1 MGRIR
6 ETAERREAARVPL
19 SVVPAVPAVR
29 AVLRPAAEA
38 VEALAE
44 EWTALAASA
53 SEPNAFAE
61 HWFFAAAL
69 RTLPAGQDI
78 HLIEARR
85 GGRLIGLLPF
95 EIVRGYARLPVLVV
109 QNWCHDQAF
118 LGTPLVAAGEER
130 AFWEAAI
137 DALNAAD
144 LPANLVHLWRMCEGG
159 PVERAL
165 GAPAVHRRIRAFL
178 QSDLNPAAYYE
189 QAVRQKKRKE
199 LRRLRNRLA
208 DLGTVEARVLDDRSQ
223 LDSWCDAF
231 LALEKAGWKG
241 KEATALACIPYG
253 EAFFRRILAAAWD
266 EGRLQ
271 FRRLDV
277 EGRPVAMLV
286 NFLCPPGSFSFKT
299 AFDEGFAH
307 YSPGVLLQIDNLD
320 ILDRPD
326 IAWMDSCA
334 AQDHPMIDSL
344 WTERR
349 AIIRVT
355 VPLEGWRRRLVW
367 RFCRALEI
375 ASARL
380 RRGQD
385 L

>member
-1 MGRIR
+1 MGRIK
-6 ETAERREAARVPL
+6 ETAERREATRVPL
-19 SVVPAVPAVR
+19 GAVPASPLAR
-29 AVLRPAAEA
+29 AILRPATES
-38 VEALAE
+38 VQALAG
-44 EWTALAASA
+44 EWAELAAAA

-61 HWFFAAAL
+61 HWFVAAAL
-69 RTLPAGQDI
+69 RSLPQDRDI
-78 HLIEARR
+78 RMIEARR

-118 LGTPLVAAGEER
+118 LGTPLVAAGEEK
-130 AFWEAAI
+130 AFWAAAI
-137 DALNAAD
+137 EALNAAD

-159 PVERAL
+159 VVERAL

-178 QSDLNPAAYYE
+178 QSELSPAAYYE

-208 DLGTVEARVLDDRSQ
+208 DLGTVESRVLEDRAE
-223 LDSWCDAF
+223 LDAWCDAF
-231 LALEKAGWKG
+231 LELEKAGWKG
-241 KEATALACIPYG
+241 REGTALACDPQG
-253 EAFFRRILAAAWD
+253 EIFFREIIAAAWV

-299 AFDEGFAH
+299 AFDEDYAH
-307 YSPGVLLQIDNLD
+307 YSPGVLLQIENLD

-349 AIIRVT
+349 SIVRVT
-355 VPLEGWRRRLVW
+355 VPLQGWRRRIVW
-367 RFCRALEI
+367 AFCRALEI

-380 RRGQD
+380 RGRD
-385 L
+385 V

>member
-1 MGRIR
+1 
-6 ETAERREAARVPL
+6 
-19 SVVPAVPAVR
+19 
-29 AVLRPAAEA
+29 
-38 VEALAE
+38 
-44 EWTALAASA
+44 
-53 SEPNAFAE
+53 
-61 HWFFAAAL
+61 
-69 RTLPAGQDI
+69 LPEGHDI
-78 HLIEARR
+78 QLIEARR

-95 EIVRGYARLPVLVV
+95 EIVHFYARLPVAVV

-118 LGTPLVAAGEER
+118 LGTPLVAAGEEQ
-130 AFWEAAI
+130 AFWAAAI

-165 GAPAVHRRIRAFL
+165 GAPAVHRRVRAFL
-178 QSDLNPAAYYE
+178 QSDLSPAAYYE

-208 DLGTVEARVLDDRSQ
+208 DLGTITSRILDDRAQ
-223 LDSWCDAF
+223 LDAWCDAF
-231 LALEKAGWKG
+231 LALEQEGWKG
-241 KEATALACIPYG
+241 KEGTALACVPNG
-253 EAFFRRILAAAWD
+253 AAFFREALAAAWD

-277 EGRPVAMLV
+277 DGRPVAMLV

-299 AFDEGFAH
+299 AFDESFAH
-307 YSPGVLLQIDNLD
+307 FSPGVLLQIDNLD
-320 ILDRPD
+320 LLDRPD

-355 VPLEGWRRRLVW
+355 VPLKGWRRRIVW
-367 RFCRALEI
+367 AFCRGLEI

-380 RRGQD
+380 QRGAN

>member
-6 ETAERREAARVPL
+6 DTAERRAAARVPL
-19 SVVPAVPAVR
+19 SVVPASPLAH

-38 VEALAE
+38 VEALGE
-44 EWTALAASA
+44 EWRALAGEA
-53 SEPNAFAE
+53 SEPNIFAE
-61 HWFFAAAL
+61 HWFVAAAL
-69 RTLPAGQDI
+69 RSLPAGHDI
-78 HLIEARR
+78 RMIEARR
-85 GGRLIGLLPF
+85 GSRLIGLLPF
-95 EIVRGYARLPVLVV
+95 ELVRFYARLPVMVIR
-109 QNWCHDQAF
+109 NWCHDHAF
-118 LGTPLVAAGEER
+118 LGTPLVAAGEEE
-130 AFWEAAI
+130 AFWAAAI
-137 DALNAAD
+137 AALDAAD
-144 LPANLVHLWRMCEGG
+144 LPANLVHLWRMTEGG

-165 GAPAVHRRIRAFL
+165 GGAIVHRRIRAFL
-178 QSDLNPAAYYE
+178 ESDLAPAAYYE

-208 DLGTVEARVLDDRSQ
+208 DLGRVEARILDDRAG
-223 LDSWCDAF
+223 LDPWCDAF
-231 LALEKAGWKG
+231 LALEQAGWKG
-241 KEATALACIPYG
+241 REATALACTPEG
-253 EAFFRRILAAAWD
+253 EAFFREVTAAAWD

-299 AFDEGFAH
+299 AFDEGFGH
-307 YSPGVLLQIDNLD
+307 YSPGVLLQIENLD
-320 ILDRPD
+320 LLDRPD

-349 AIIRVT
+349 SIVRIT
-355 VPLEGWRRRLVW
+355 VPLAGWKRRTIWAL
-367 RFCRALEI
+367 CRALEL

-380 RRGQD
+380 RRGAD
-385 L
+385 V